1 MGKKKK
7 HKKRKK
13 DKVAGP
19 ISPQLVSLA
28 IEYDTEITSKAGQM
42 DRRVR
47 AEPFRADFDLVI
59 DYGDHFVRYGG
70 VMLEEQVEKK

>member
-1 MGKKKK
+1 MGKKN
-7 HKKRKK
+7 
-13 DKVAGP
+13 KVAGP

-28 IEYDTEITSKAGQM
+28 IEYPTEITSKAGQ